1 MTAQK
6 EEPVELPGGSFR
18 LLKIDTVERMAPNAQ
33 GQRVEIQG
41 AVWTNAAGE
50 VLKTWIKP
58 MNMETFRVTKEVAL
72 AKTPLA
78 KLDLGEAT
86 LVKVDRAIPHA
97 HDTKR
102 VRYRIRLEDGDPVA
116 AFPAG
121 PFPRGQA
128 DR

>member
-1 MTAQK
+1 
-6 EEPVELPGGSFR
+6 
-18 LLKIDTVERMAPNAQ
+18 
-33 GQRVEIQG
+33 
-41 AVWTNAAGE
+41 
-50 VLKTWIKP
+50 
-58 MNMETFRVTKEVAL
+58 MNMETFRVTREVAL

-102 VRYRIRLEDGDPVA
+102 VRYRIRLEDGDP
-116 AFPAG
+116 AG
-121 PFPRGQA
+121 RVSRRPFPRGQA